1 MITLL
6 IIIIR
11 VIDKKNNNN
20 DDDDDLGGRGR
31 EVQSIGKLLQFK
43 EELKDQERDLERVGI
58 KLKGLQ

>member
-6 IIIIR
+6 IIIIS

-20 DDDDDLGGRGR
+20 NDDDLGGRGR

-43 EELKDQERDLERVGI
+43 EELN
-58 KLKGLQ
+58 

>member
-11 VIDKKNNNN
+11 VIDKKDNN

-31 EVQSIGKLLQFK
+31 EVQSIGKLLKFI
-43 EELKDQERDLERVGI
+43 EELN
-58 KLKGLQ
+58 